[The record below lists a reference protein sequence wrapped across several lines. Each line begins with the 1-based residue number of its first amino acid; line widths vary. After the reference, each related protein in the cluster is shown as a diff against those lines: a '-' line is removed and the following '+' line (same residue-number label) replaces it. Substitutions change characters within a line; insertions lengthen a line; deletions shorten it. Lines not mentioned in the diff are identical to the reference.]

1 MMKQSPDFDSI
12 KHLNPYSIEYW
23 SARDLMPLLGYG
35 KNWQNFS
42 TAIQKAMVSC
52 RENGQVVEHHFNAS
66 IKMVSIGSGAQREVD
81 DYNLSR
87 LACYLIAMNGNPR
100 KPEIAAAQNYF
111 AITTRTHEIHQI
123 RKEQEERLET
133 RLQVSESF
141 KQLAGAAE
149 VAGVYSENFGIFMD
163 AGYLGLHRHTVEELK
178 TMKGI
183 PEKEDYLDNI
193 GRAELSAI
201 DFKNTQTEEKLRR
214 DTITGEDRAIQTH
227 YFVGDQVRKT
237 LETLQAPMPETLPS
251 APSIRKMVEARRRTA
266 KKRKLRSEHDQA
278 AHTQDILFSSDE

>member
-1 MMKQSPDFDSI
+1 MKQSPDFDSI

-66 IKMVSIGSGAQREVD
+66 IKM
-81 DYNLSR
+81 
-87 LACYLIAMNGNPR
+87 
-100 KPEIAAAQNYF
+100 
-111 AITTRTHEIHQI
+111 
-123 RKEQEERLET
+123 
-133 RLQVSESF
+133 
-141 KQLAGAAE
+141 
-149 VAGVYSENFGIFMD
+149 
-163 AGYLGLHRHTVEELK
+163 
-178 TMKGI
+178 
-183 PEKEDYLDNI
+183 
-193 GRAELSAI
+193 
-201 DFKNTQTEEKLRR
+201 EEKLRR